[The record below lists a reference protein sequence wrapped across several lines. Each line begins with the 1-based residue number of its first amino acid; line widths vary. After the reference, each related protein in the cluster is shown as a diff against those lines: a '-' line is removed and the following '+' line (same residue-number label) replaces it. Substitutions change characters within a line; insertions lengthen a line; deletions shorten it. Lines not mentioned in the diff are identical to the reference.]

1 MKKIGLVS
9 CYFKNNYGS
18 QLQAYATQKIL
29 KEYGF
34 DVETINVSKN
44 KDFSNGKKKYYLS
57 QVFNFNFIK
66 TKFGMVKLLVD
77 KKINKELGKNI
88 SVRNSKLKEFRRNY
102 NLTAAYKNYLE
113 LKEASKLYDYIVVG
127 SDQLWLPVNVVADY
141 YTLNW
146 VDESVKTISYSTSF
160 GVSNIPKKYENKYKI
175 FLNKIDCIS
184 TREDAGQKII
194 KNLTDRNAQV
204 VCDPTILFNKEE
216 WMEIQ
221 KKEPIYKDKYILCYF
236 LGNSIEYRKFAERLK
251 EKTGCKIVS
260 INHCDEYV
268 KYSDEFAD
276 EIPYDID
283 PGDFLNL
290 IRNAEFV
297 CTDSFHG
304 TVFSLINN
312 RKFFCFRR
320 HNKKSKNSTNSR
332 LDSLLSRVNL
342 NKRLLDGNEE
352 IEEVLNWDIDFEDV
366 NQKIEEFRNDSKA
379 FLENALNVQEYKEE
393 LKKKNKKHIDV
404 EIKKNCAGCTAC
416 YSICPKDAIAMVED
430 EEGFL
435 YPKVNNEKCVHCGL
449 CKKVCPVINKKIEY
463 KVQDAYVL
471 NNNDLEIRKDSTS
484 GGAFTAIAKFVLDKK
499 GYVFGAAFDEKYKVQ
514 HICIDNVVDL
524 YKIRGSKYVQSYLG
538 NCYKEVQRLLR
549 EDKWVCFSGTPCQ
562 IEGLINFLGKDYE
575 KLVTV
580 DVMCHAVPSPLVW
593 KKYLKYIKKYK
604 LNNEDIQK
612 VLFRDKSKY
621 GFKYSTMTIK
631 SNNNEYFEGVET
643 DPFLRSFF
651 GDLSDR
657 PSCYECAFKKKEH
670 ESDFT
675 IWDCFI
681 AEKFSKKLDDDKGTS
696 RMLINTNKG
705 KRIFEEIK
713 EDFDY
718 LKVDVDS
725 LTHNVKEMLY
735 SVSLPSNR
743 KNFFKEINDYS
754 EEEFF
759 NKYFSINF
767 KTKIEKCIRILLI
780 KTGLYKRIKKTVKK
794 ILRK

>member
-66 TKFGMVKLLVD
+66 TKFGMVKLLID

-88 SVRNSKLKEFRRNY
+88 SIRNSKLKEFRKNY
-102 NLTAAYKNYLE
+102 NLSTAYKNYLE

-160 GVSNIPKKYENKYKI
+160 GVSNVPKKYENKYKK

-204 VCDPTILFNKEE
+204 VCDPTILFNKDE

-221 KKEPIYKDKYILCYF
+221 KQEPIYKDKYILCYF

-268 KYSDEFAD
+268 KYSDKFAD

-332 LDSLLSRVNL
+332 LDSLLVRVNL

-352 IEEVLNWDIDFEDV
+352 IEEVLSWDIDFEDV

-393 LKKKNKKHIDV
+393 LKKKSKKHIDV

-416 YSICPKDAIAMVED
+416 YSICPKGAIAMVED

-435 YPKVNNEKCVHCGL
+435 YPQVDNEKCIECGL
-449 CKKVCPVINKKIEY
+449 CKNVCPVLNAKECEKDKK
-463 KVQDAYVL
+463 AYIFQNV
-471 NNNDLEIRKDSTS
+471 NDDVRRESTS
-484 GGAFTAIAKFVLDKK
+484 GGAFTAIAEYVIEKN
-499 GYVFGAAFDEKYKVQ
+499 GIVFGVSFDENY
-514 HICIDNVVDL
+514 NVIHS
-524 YKIRGSKYVQSYLG
+524 KAEKKEEIFKFRNSKYVQSDPKNTFREVKQFLDEGKYV
-538 NCYKEVQRLLR
+538 CY
-549 EDKWVCFSGTPCQ
+549 SGTSCQ
-562 IEGLINFLGKDYE
+562 IEGLKRYLGKDYE
-575 KLVTV
+575 KLILV
-580 DVMCHAVPSPLVW
+580 DVVCRAVPSPMVW
-593 KKYLKYIKKYK
+593 RKYK
-604 LNNEDIQK
+604 EYRLDKYDNPKK
-612 VLFRDKSKY
+612 VLFRDKYY
-621 GFKYSTMTIK
+621 GYKYSNFSVYSK
-631 SNNNEYFEGVET
+631 GREYHSGIET
-643 DPFLRSFF
+643 DPYLRAFF
-651 GDLSDR
+651 SNICDR
-657 PSCYECAFKKKEH
+657 PSCYECKFKKGNR
-670 ESDFT
+670 ESDIT
-675 IWDCFI
+675 IWDCFEV
-681 AEKFSKKLDDDKGTS
+681 EKYEKSFDDDKGTTRILVNS
-696 RMLINTNKG
+696 LKGQTIIEELSKKHKLKEISFEKATKGFLAMFYPIKKNKN
-705 KRIFEEIK
+705 R
-713 EDFDY
+713 
-718 LKVDVDS
+718 DV
-725 LTHNVKEMLY
+725 
-735 SVSLPSNR
+735 
-743 KNFFKEINDYS
+743 FFKDCCDLSNEDL
-754 EEEFF
+754 F
-759 NKYFSINF
+759 NKYFPN
-767 KTKIEKCIRILLI
+767 TLKCKVERYSRIILI
-780 KTGLYKRIKKTVKK
+780 KLGIYKPLLNLGKK
-794 ILRK
+794 IRKRD